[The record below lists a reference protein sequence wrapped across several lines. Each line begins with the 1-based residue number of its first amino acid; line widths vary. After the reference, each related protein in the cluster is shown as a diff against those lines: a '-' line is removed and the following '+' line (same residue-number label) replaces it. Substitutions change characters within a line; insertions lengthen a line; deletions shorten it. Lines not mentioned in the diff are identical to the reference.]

1 MLDVEDTLDIN
12 VDLETGTAVTKSAD
26 EYAIN
31 LDPDY
36 VKSLGYAS
44 SKEAIG
50 QKVKLAVSSQATEEQ
65 EIIEATIT
73 GVLNKSVIQGGNS
86 LASDA
91 LSEKIMQIMQKNLPE
106 SMKDQYQAVIGT
118 MQKDLTDKQ
127 TDKLKESLTD
137 KGYLAMTVED
147 QIGMIRN
154 IINAITSVLTMF
166 GGIALLAA
174 SFGIIN
180 TLYMSVQDRTREI
193 GLMKAMGM
201 SGGKIFFSFSV
212 EALLIGFWG
221 SVLGILG
228 AMGASSLINDL

>member
-1 MLDVEDTLDIN
+1 
-12 VDLETGTAVTKSAD
+12 
-26 EYAIN
+26 
-31 LDPDY
+31 
-36 VKSLGYAS
+36 
-44 SKEAIG
+44 
-50 QKVKLAVSSQATEEQ
+50 
-65 EIIEATIT
+65 
-73 GVLNKSVIQGGNS
+73 
-86 LASDA
+86 
-91 LSEKIMQIMQKNLPE
+91 
-106 SMKDQYQAVIGT
+106 
-118 MQKDLTDKQ
+118 
-127 TDKLKESLTD
+127 
-137 KGYLAMTVED
+137 
-147 QIGMIRN
+147 IRN

-228 AMGASSLINDL
+228 AMGASSLINDLATKSFLKELTGFTLLQFNLSSVST